1 MPKVI
6 SIHEITLRSDV
17 VGREGEF
24 EKFFAEVVV
33 PGWKETVDVKARLLK
48 GVRGDR
54 MGSYTMLLE
63 WPSAE
68 VFKQFIPLGP
78 GEFTKAGNEM
88 MAKHAAQIEKYGSF
102 VASARF
108 TDYLETA
115 G

>member
-6 SIHEITLRSDV
+6 SIHEITLRSDA
-17 VGREGEF
+17 VGREAEF
-24 EKFFAEVVV
+24 EKLIAEVAV
-33 PGWKETVDVKARLLK
+33 PGWKEAVDVKARLLK

-54 MGSYTMLLE
+54 MGSYAMLLE

-68 VFKQFIPLGP
+68 AFEQLIPLGP
-78 GEFTKAGNEM
+78 GEFTEAGKEM
-88 MAKHAAQIEKYGSF
+88 MAKYAAQFEQYGSF